1 MIELRRASS
10 VGTPIWM
17 QAVDARIKRIEAEP
31 LPPNIPTLLEQAA
44 CDFPD
49 RDAIHI
55 IATGETLTYAALREK
70 VARLAN
76 GLLAQGVTRGGH
88 VAVMLPNVMAMPL
101 TWLALARLGAVM
113 VPVNTRY
120 TGRELHL
127 LLADSEAS
135 HLVIG
140 HDHISVF
147 REMPDTLKP
156 ARYRSS

>member
-1 MIELRRASS
+1 
-10 VGTPIWM
+10 
-17 QAVDARIKRIEAEP
+17 
-31 LPPNIPTLLEQAA
+31 
-44 CDFPD
+44 
-49 RDAIHI
+49 
-55 IATGETLTYAALREK
+55 
-70 VARLAN
+70 
-76 GLLAQGVTRGGH
+76 
-88 VAVMLPNVMAMPL
+88 MLPNVMAMPL

-147 REMPDTLKP
+147 REMPDSSPNITTRLIIVGPDTAAGLSWEELVDNSPSELPNLPEP
-156 ARYRSS
+156 ALDDLLNIQYTSGTTGLAQGMHADAALLADLRQGLSDVRRARATDASSRPTRSST